1 MVKIKHTIRSIV
13 SEASCHPVTRVNQV
27 TWVTQVIQVIWVIW
41 VTWVIMLCYH
51 VIFSSC
57 HKFFNICYWPTDW
70 LTNGHTTLGS
80 TGLLRRQKY
89 LPTKQINLY
98 LLWLQLHIHIC
109 PESFCEILFHCTF
122 FSSFLNILTKLFLST
137 EFKSIYFALS
147 TAENISE
154 YRKIE

>member
-1 MVKIKHTIRSIV
+1 MR
-13 SEASCHPVTRVNQV
+13 ASKCGWRILNTFAPVCAVLTTLTKAY
-27 TWVTQVIQVIWVIW
+27 TWSRAATFIQVNINIIS
-41 VTWVIMLCYH
+41 T
-51 VIFSSC
+51 
-57 HKFFNICYWPTDW
+57 HKKGPLVSFI
-70 LTNGHTTLGS
+70 
-80 TGLLRRQKY
+80 
-89 LPTKQINLY
+89 
-98 LLWLQLHIHIC
+98 HISIC